1 MIKPRKQERKII
13 KIFIIC
19 FLIGCLIS
27 FIFYKNLNKNDL
39 DLIIDNIK
47 ENNILFNIEN
57 NSINHLKI
65 LSISLL
71 FSLIYIGLPIL
82 TGLLVGESFSV
93 FLKLLLINKIY
104 KIKGII
110 YMFFYTLLNYGF
122 YIFILLIIF
131 KRIINII
138 KHLYKSRFKKE
149 TLNYNLIFNNLIN
162 SIILIII
169 NFIYD
174 YLLFL
179 YGSNILNIFKSLC
192 KI

>member
-19 FLIGCLIS
+19 FLIGSLIAL
-27 FIFYKNLNKNDL
+27 IFYKNIDKDNLN
-39 DLIIDNIK
+39 IIINNIK
-47 ENNILFNIEN
+47 ENKNFFNIEN
-57 NSINHLKI
+57 SSVNHLKL
-65 LSISLL
+65 LSICVL

-82 TGLLVGESFSV
+82 TGLLVGEGFSV
-93 FLKLLLINKIY
+93 FLKILLINRIY

-110 YMFFYTLLNYGF
+110 YIVFYILLNYGF
-122 YIFILLIIF
+122 YIFILLILF

-138 KHLYKSRFKKE
+138 KHLYKNKFKKE
-149 TLNYNLIFNNLIN
+149 TLNYNLIFNNLIS

>member
-19 FLIGCLIS
+19 FLIGSLIAL
-27 FIFYKNLNKNDL
+27 IFYKNIDKDNLN
-39 DLIIDNIK
+39 IIINNIK
-47 ENNILFNIEN
+47 ENKTFFNIEN
-57 NSINHLKI
+57 NSINHLKL
-65 LSISLL
+65 LSICVL

-82 TGLLVGESFSV
+82 TGLLVGKGFSI
-93 FLKLLLINKIY
+93 FLKILLINKIY

-122 YIFILLIIF
+122 YIYILLILF

-138 KHLYKSRFKKE
+138 KHLYKNKFKKE
-149 TLNYNLIFNNLIN
+149 TLNYNLIFNSLIS